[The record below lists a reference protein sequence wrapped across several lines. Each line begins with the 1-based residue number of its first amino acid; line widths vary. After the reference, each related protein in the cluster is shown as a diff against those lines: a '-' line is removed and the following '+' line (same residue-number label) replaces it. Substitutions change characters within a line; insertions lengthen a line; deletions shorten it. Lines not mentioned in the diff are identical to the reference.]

1 MSRRKQCLLCDLG
14 QGESP
19 NSRPWHFLAAPSLPS
34 PSSRIWET
42 ELGFRPG
49 RKCVKSQT
57 FFILHMLSRASRK
70 GLKDAAVSVLKM
82 LVLFHTQSPS
92 TWS

>member
-1 MSRRKQCLLCDLG
+1 MSQRKQCLLCDLG

-34 PSSRIWET
+34 PSSHIWET

-57 FFILHMLSRASRK
+57 FFILHALT
-70 GLKDAAVSVLKM
+70 GFTEGFKDAAVSVLKM